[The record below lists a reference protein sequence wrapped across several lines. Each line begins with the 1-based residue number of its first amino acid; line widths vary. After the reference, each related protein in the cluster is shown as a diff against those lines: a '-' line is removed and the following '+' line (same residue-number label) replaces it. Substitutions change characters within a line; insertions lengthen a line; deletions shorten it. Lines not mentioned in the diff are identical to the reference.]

1 MISCRGLSAGY
12 AVRPVLHR
20 VSFALEPGTVTGV
33 LGPNGS
39 GKSTLLRCLA
49 RLLPPRAGTVLV
61 DGRDLFRGTT
71 ARGAACRIAL
81 VPQEEAAAQPLSV
94 RELVELGRTPY
105 VGRFGWLHRRD
116 RLAADHAMR
125 EMDIHRAADRLVGE
139 LSGGERKRAVVARAL
154 AQEAGVLLLDEPTV
168 HLDVRH
174 SLDLL
179 GLLRRLAA
187 GGRTIVIA
195 SHEFWQLSRA
205 CDRLLLLDR
214 GRLAADGAPAKV
226 LASPACA
233 RAFGVRIR
241 LVGRGRSVVPVV
253 G

>member
-1 MISCRGLSAGY
+1 MISARGVSAGY
-12 AVRPVLHR
+12 GAHTILHGI
-20 VSFALEPGTVTGV
+20 SFALTPGTVTGI
-33 LGPNGS
+33 LGPNGC
-39 GKSTLLRCLA
+39 GKTTLLRVLSRLLLPSAGRVKLGADDLA
-49 RLLPPRAGTVLV
+49 RLGPRQT
-61 DGRDLFRGTT
+61 
-71 ARGAACRIAL
+71 ACRIAL
-81 VPQEEAAAQPLSV
+81 VPQEEAAAHPLTV

-116 RLAADHAMR
+116 RLAAEHAMR
-125 EMDIHRAADRLVGE
+125 EMDIHRAADRLLEE

-174 SLDLL
+174 ALDLL

-187 GGRTIVIA
+187 GGRTVVIA
-195 SHEFWQLSRA
+195 SHEFWQLARA

-214 GRLAADGAPAKV
+214 GRLTSDGPPRRV
-226 LASPACA
+226 LASAACA

-241 LVGRGRSVVPVV
+241 LAGRGPSAVPVV

>member
-1 MISCRGLSAGY
+1 LISCRGLSAGY
-12 AVRPVLHR
+12 GAHAVLHG
-20 VSFALEPGTVTGV
+20 VSFALKPGTVNGI
-33 LGPNGS
+33 LGPNGC
-39 GKSTLLRCLA
+39 GKTTLLRVLG
-49 RLLPPRAGTVLV
+49 RLLAPSAGSVQLGG
-61 DGRDLFRGTT
+61 DDLFRLR
-71 ARGAACRIAL
+71 ARQAARRIAL
-81 VPQEEAAAQPLSV
+81 VPQEEAAAHPLTV

-116 RLAADHAMR
+116 RLAASLAMR
-125 EMDIHRAADRLVGE
+125 EMDILKAADRLLEE

-174 SLDLL
+174 ALDLL

-195 SHEFWQLSRA
+195 SHEFWQLARG

-214 GRLAADGAPAKV
+214 GRLTADGPPRRV
-226 LASPACA
+226 LGSPACA

-241 LVGRGRSVVPVV
+241 LAGRGRSVVPVV